1 MSRPDRHSRPRT
13 ALSILLA
20 GGLLL
25 QPPALEA
32 QGVDAPPGSY
42 AFVGVDVLPMTE
54 DGMEGDGVRRNQTV
68 VVQGDRITEV
78 GPAGEVE
85 IPANAT
91 RIDGEGRFLMP
102 GLAEMHAHVPP
113 VQTGRPDQEALED
126 ILFLYVAN
134 GITTIRGML
143 GSPYQIDLR
152 DELLSQETLG
162 PAFYAAA
169 PSING
174 NSAPTPEAAE
184 AMLRDAAERGYD
196 LMKIHPGVS
205 RETWD
210 HMVEVAEEVGLTFGG
225 HVPAEVGIE
234 HAIETGI
241 STVDHMDGYLEAALD
256 DATRAAA
263 ERGDNVTIDDMVR
276 HLDEGRMRALARQTR
291 DAGVYVVPTQYLWAN
306 LYGSPDAEARLRQPE
321 MNYVSPQQRAGLEES
336 GGGRANVGPPHPG
349 PLPGGAE
356 QDAGDP
362 R

>member
-143 GSPYQIDLR
+143 GPPYQIDLR

-210 HMVEVAEEVGLTFGG
+210 HMVGG
-225 HVPAEVGIE
+225 TSPPRWGSSTPSKRGSLPSITWT
-234 HAIETGI
+234 AI
-241 STVDHMDGYLEAALD
+241 
-256 DATRAAA
+256 
-263 ERGDNVTIDDMVR
+263 
-276 HLDEGRMRALARQTR
+276 
-291 DAGVYVVPTQYLWAN
+291 W
-306 LYGSPDAEARLRQPE
+306 RLRWTTP
-321 MNYVSPQQRAGLEES
+321 
-336 GGGRANVGPPHPG
+336 PG
-349 PLPGGAE
+349 PLPSGATTSPSTTWSGTWTRGG
-356 QDAGDP
+356 
-362 R
+362 